1 MSLIAKKIQEV
12 RIHKGYNKSQ
22 MARELGIVS
31 QLYGQY
37 ESGEVQPKIKF
48 YEKFEEKFQINL
60 LSNEKLSFGAC
71 EQCIEK
77 ERTIAALQLAIE
89 SMQSNIK
96 TLQMIVENNN
106 NFTTPEMQKKVG

>member
-1 MSLIAKKIQEV
+1 MSLVAKKIHEV

-48 YEKFEEKFQINL
+48 YEKFEEKFDINL
-60 LSNEKLSFGAC
+60 LSNEKLTFGTC
-71 EQCIEK
+71 EQCVEK
-77 ERTIAALQLAIE
+77 ERTIAAFQTAVD
-89 SMQSNIK
+89 SMKSNID
-96 TLQMIVENNN
+96 TLKMMVERNSDLISA
-106 NFTTPEMQKKVG
+106 EMQKKVG